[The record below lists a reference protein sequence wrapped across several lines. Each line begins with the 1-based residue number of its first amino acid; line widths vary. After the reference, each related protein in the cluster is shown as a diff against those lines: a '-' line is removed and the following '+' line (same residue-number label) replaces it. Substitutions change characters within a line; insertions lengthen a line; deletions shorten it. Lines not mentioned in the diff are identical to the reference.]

1 MEKLVDGF
9 PHYKVT
15 DDERI
20 FSRYSSR
27 SSYVD
32 AASPWTEIFPSKEK
46 SGYMVVTLVHKSF
59 VQKKR
64 VHRLIAEAFIPNPEN
79 KKEVNH
85 KDGIKTNNIMSNLEW
100 RTRSENAQH
109 AFDQGLEKM
118 TFETAKKISASNLKL
133 TLQEEKEIID
143 LYKTGEYSIRQ
154 LTKKLNHSHHIIRH
168 VIDGTYHTQIKK
180 TPESKHPIDVAFWKT
195 YGKSIWEIGR

>member
-15 DDERI
+15 DDGRI

-79 KKEVNH
+79 KPYVNH
-85 KDGIKTNNIMSNLEW
+85 IDGDKTNYHPSNLEW
-100 RTRSENAQH
+100 VTASENSIH
-109 AFDQGLEKM
+109 AVITGLSERTYKVSSIPCIQISVHGI
-118 TFETAKKISASNLKL
+118 ETKYDSISEA
-133 TLQEEKEIID
+133 
-143 LYKTGEYSIRQ
+143 
-154 LTKKLNHSHHIIRH
+154 
-168 VIDGTYHTQIKK
+168 
-180 TPESKHPIDVAFWKT
+180 
-195 YGKSIWEIGR
+195 